1 MCRTCIQTYPR
12 GLVLLLEN
20 ILGIDQRLHNF
31 SSILEVLK
39 LQLKSCHQADL
50 RGLGFWVWGFGFRVL
65 GLGFRV
71 LGSGFRVLKSH
82 LGQNL
87 FFHVFLGVCP
97 IEAWESFF

>member
-20 ILGIDQRLHNF
+20 ILGIDQRLQNF

-50 RGLGFWVWGFGFRVL
+50 RGLGFWVWGLGFRAL

-71 LGSGFRVLKSH
+71 
-82 LGQNL
+82 
-87 FFHVFLGVCP
+87 
-97 IEAWESFF
+97 